1 MPVIQNSIST
11 TAADV
16 TGNVFSQAIGGASR
30 YQFVNNGTRLII
42 AVGAAD
48 NTGSTLLPSSTA
60 LTYNFS
66 VNNVIYAEDA
76 MVPVITSGEGF
87 TYNSPGYRLHEITLT
102 GSGAGRNELFLIFKA
117 SAAATAFFSIYIS
130 PQFQ

>member
-11 TAADV
+11 TGAGV
-16 TGNVFSQAIGGASR
+16 TANVFTQSTGGASR

-87 TYNSPGYRLHEITLT
+87 TYNSPGYRLHEVTLT
-102 GSGAGRNELFLIFKA
+102 GSGAGRNELFLIFTA
-117 SAAATAFFSIYIS
+117 TAAATAFFSIYVS